1 MDNCVDSANPANPGD
16 ANVSSVSG
24 ANSASPGFG
33 VEHYGSPVVCVL
45 YSMSSKNEITL
56 RIVQQ
61 SLAEL
66 Y

>member
-33 VEHYGSPVVCVL
+33 LSTTVVL
-45 YSMSSKNEITL
+45 
-56 RIVQQ
+56 
-61 SLAEL
+61 
-66 Y
+66 